1 MEVMKT
7 TATSF
12 KIVHVRTGTCVAPPA
27 LQQATADPCLHRR
40 LLDTHGLVWVSLSWG
55 HCFLLLASAAHKV
68 LFVPSESL
76 FPQTCVNS
84 GGSMMGLM
92 ATFFKWAYAIPR
104 STAPR
109 APAPAAVH
117 SDLYVCR
124 RHLNTVLSQSLW
136 GLWVLVHTRFG

>member
-109 APAPAAVH
+109 APPLQPSTADPSLH
-117 SDLYVCR
+117 R
-124 RHLNTVLSQSLW
+124 RHSNTMLARSLW
-136 GLWVLVHTRFG
+136 GFGS